1 MKDLLI
7 YNPKKI
13 FLPCRYEDIPSYG
26 QNTVHCLQDQ
36 SIVISRGKV
45 REFRK
50 TSSLQGHLQDFKVL
64 DSSRKSITP
73 GFVDTHTHM
82 VYGGNRSEEFELR
95 ARGTTYLQLLES
107 GNGINRTVRDTRS
120 SSLNELLQSSMQR
133 LATHISNG
141 VTTVEIKTG
150 YGLRLDAEERMLR
163 VMEIMEKFSG
173 IKIMKTL
180 LSLHAI
186 PTDRERKEYLQEAE
200 KDILFKLGKRV
211 DFVDSFCDQ
220 GAFSPEETE
229 HFFQAASKLRI
240 PARLHADEIRNIGA
254 LRLTEKFKIRSV
266 DHLLHSSAEE
276 IKLANGHGA
285 IPTILP
291 GTAFSLGEKY
301 ADAGSW
307 IKEGI
312 PVGVASDVSPLS
324 PVTDMKFHG
333 NLAVRF
339 CGMSPNEVFNGM
351 TTVGSS
357 SLGLDGRKGS
367 LEVGMDADMLI
378 SDVDDVRDLYYNW
391 SNVKFTV
398 LSKGRIIN
406 MKKIMTKSITS

>member
-7 YNPKKI
+7 YNPNKI
-13 FLPCRYEDIPSYG
+13 FLPCPYEDIPNYG
-26 QNTVHCLQDQ
+26 QNTVDCLQDQ

-50 TSSLQGHLQDFKVL
+50 TSSLQNHLQDFKIL
-64 DSSRKSITP
+64 DSSGKSITP

-82 VYGGNRSEEFELR
+82 VYGGNRSQEFEMR

-120 SSLNELLQSSMQR
+120 ASLKELFHSSMQR

-141 VTTVEIKTG
+141 ATTVEIKTG
-150 YGLRLDAEERMLR
+150 YGLNLDTEEKMLN
-163 VMEIMEKFSG
+163 VMEIMGKFSG

-180 LSLHAI
+180 LPLHAV
-186 PTDRERKEYLQEAE
+186 PVDRDREEYLQEAE
-200 KDILFKLGKRV
+200 EEILFKLGKRV

-220 GAFSPEETE
+220 GAFSPEETG
-229 HFFQAASKLRI
+229 HFFHAAAKLRV
-240 PARLHADEIRNIGA
+240 PARLHADEIQNIGA
-254 LRLTEKFKIRSV
+254 LKLMEKFSLSSV
-266 DHLLHSSAEE
+266 DHLLHSSSEE
-276 IKLANGHGA
+276 IKLANDHGA
-285 IPTILP
+285 VPTILP

-301 ADAGSW
+301 ADAESW
-307 IKEGI
+307 IREGI

-351 TTVGSS
+351 TTVGAH
-357 SLGLDGRKGS
+357 SLGLDDTKGS
-367 LEVGMDADMLI
+367 LGVGKDADMLI

-391 SNVKFTV
+391 PNVKFTV

-406 MKKIMTKSITS
+406 MKKIMAKSITS